1 MFFANPSSAP
11 EARQR
16 IAHGDSCGL
25 SGKTPEAPAGAKE
38 SSSIFFLSP
47 LPGLVDFA
55 ALIPRLSP
63 WATFFRHSAAGSK
76 ENGTAFP
83 SPFRWCFLNAAAL

>member
-1 MFFANPSSAP
+1 MFLANPSSAP

-16 IAHGDSCGL
+16 IALGDSRGL
-25 SGKTPEAPAGAKE
+25 SGKTSKATTGAKE

-55 ALIPRLSP
+55 TLIPRLSP
-63 WATFFRHSAAGSK
+63 WAILFRRSAAGSK

-83 SPFRWCFLNAAAL
+83 SPFHRCFFDFVTP